1 MFTPFSSQFWVGR
14 PIPGCSVIGRVE
26 CLIQLLSLWLHTV
39 HCPAAAGGR
48 GQKNWGRA
56 QQRTQNMPRGK
67 SINQDIFIIYL
78 HPSCARQELSTVGD
92 VVEVESLLFVH
103 KWWGVY
109 LVKYLDISNSCTKCI
124 SRTALQCWELLSELL
139 IIDTWRE
146 YKFSLTSISFFLEHQ
161 EILYKVDRNNKT
173 LDSRWGRKSHI
184 LQSYILT
191 IACVLQSHKTLITN
205 HVRGGRPLQTL
216 QTLHTAD
223 LEQLLR
229 RFERQ
234 LGTRRQTHA
243 KLGSYWGKIPKE
255 NIIVTLFAAVY
266 SDSV

>member
-78 HPSCARQELSTVGD
+78 HPSCAGQELSTVGD

-139 IIDTWRE
+139 IIDTCRE
-146 YKFSLTSISFFLEHQ
+146 YKFSLTSISFSLEHQ

-173 LDSRWGRKSHI
+173 LDSRMRKEEPHFTIVHINNSVCAAVSQNTYYQSCTGRAA
-184 LQSYILT
+184 T
-191 IACVLQSHKTLITN
+191 ADTA
-205 HVRGGRPLQTL
+205 
-216 QTLHTAD
+216 HTAHCRSGATSA
-223 LEQLLR
+223 EIWTPARYTEAVTRKAWILLR
-229 RFERQ
+229 EDSQRKYYC
-234 LGTRRQTHA
+234 H
-243 KLGSYWGKIPKE
+243 
-255 NIIVTLFAAVY
+255 IICCGV
-266 SDSV
+266 

>member
-78 HPSCARQELSTVGD
+78 HPSCAGQELSTVGD

-139 IIDTWRE
+139 IIDTCRE
-146 YKFSLTSISFFLEHQ
+146 YKFSLTSISFSLEHQ

-173 LDSRWGRKSHI
+173 LDSTMRKEEPHFTIVHINNSVCAAVSQNTYYQSCTGRAA
-184 LQSYILT
+184 T
-191 IACVLQSHKTLITN
+191 A
-205 HVRGGRPLQTL
+205 